1 MGKAEWISIFTKSL
15 LIGLP
20 ILLSV
25 LFLRYRKNKT
35 DGGQKNEIENDKARY
50 VLRIPIFYRVVPII
64 LVGFICIMTIVFI
77 KQKEEDNGP
86 LIGLWLAFGLPG
98 MIMFTCWSL
107 WKVEI
112 RRDEFVYRNYI
123 GVRKIYRYA
132 DLEYNIAKTGLKW
145 YFYKNGKKVFCMPY
159 YIEGGNKLEHIYKKY
174 KSKHRNET

>member
-50 VLRIPIFYRVVPII
+50 VLRIPIFYRTVPIFVI
-64 LVGFICIMTIVFI
+64 LLYCFIVIITLVQRESI
-77 KQKEEDNGP
+77 KYIIGGGL
-86 LIGLWLAFGLPG
+86 LIGLPG

-132 DLEYNIAKTGLKW
+132 DLEYNIVKTGLKW